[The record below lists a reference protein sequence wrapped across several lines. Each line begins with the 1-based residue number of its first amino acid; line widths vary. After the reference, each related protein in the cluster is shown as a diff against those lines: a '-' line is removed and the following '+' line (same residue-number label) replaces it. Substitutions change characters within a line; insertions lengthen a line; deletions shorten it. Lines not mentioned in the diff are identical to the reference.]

1 METTWEAHVAI
12 GDRDERERVRAWLDA
27 DPQLLVRG
35 TYADADAATEALRR
49 GPSALLVLDADL
61 PGASALDWVRQRPRR
76 TLPVLVLVSAE
87 RAGAE
92 LAFDLEAVDFL
103 RRPLDPGRF
112 ALARDRAKRAIRLRL
127 LDTREADADPDGPV
141 GRDRHGNGHGHGHG
155 HGNGHDRPPVPQGRT
170 NGHLRRFVIRE
181 VGRIFFVDVDRVDW
195 MRSAGNYLEL
205 HTSDGTHLMR
215 ESLVTLERRLDPD
228 RFVRISRSA
237 MVNLE
242 CVRELKPAARGGYRV
257 LLRDGT
263 VLKLSRR
270 YRDRLE
276 ATL

>member
-1 METTWEAHVAI
+1 MDAIWKAQVAI
-12 GDRDERERVRAWLDA
+12 GARDARERIRDWLEVDPAFVVEGVHA
-27 DPQLLVRG
+27 DP
-35 TYADADAATEALRR
+35 AAAIGALDR
-49 GPSALLVLDADL
+49 GPSELLVLDADL
-61 PGASALDWVRQRPRR
+61 PDPAVIDWVRKRPRR
-76 TLPVLVLVSAE
+76 SLPVLILLSSRSE
-87 RAGAE
+87 GAE

-103 RRPLDPGRF
+103 RRPLDESRF
-112 ALARDRAKRAIRLRL
+112 SLAKERAKRAIRLRA
-127 LDTREADADPDGPV
+127 TGATAA
-141 GRDRHGNGHGHGHG
+141 NGAPA
-155 HGNGHDRPPVPQGRT
+155 RRT

-195 MRSAGNYLEL
+195 MKSAGNYLEL
-205 HTSDGTHLMR
+205 HTPDGMHLMR
-215 ESLVTLERRLDPD
+215 ESLVALEQRLDPD

-242 CVRELKPAARGGYRV
+242 CVRELKPEARGGYRV

-276 ATL
+276 TTL